1 MAVVDGISKSRPA
14 SMILPFLSRLPHWA
28 LAIAVVSVLTGCSG
42 NDDSAEGAPST
53 ALVERRDVSEEI
65 RLSGD
70 IAPAY
75 QVDIIS
81 EVGGKIR
88 EINIVPGQKVEKG
101 AVLFVID
108 DSDLQIERASAQV
121 DINGAEV
128 SVGKYAGNLA
138 RARELFQAKLISKEV
153 YENLDADHR
162 LSENALER
170 AERRLEIVEDRIA
183 KSRVVAPASGTI
195 LSIPVIAGEVVVAAA
210 RGRGTTLCTLADL
223 SALLVEAHVNQLDIG
238 KVTKGSIVE
247 VLSGTDQANPTPAQ
261 LNFIAPLATIKNK
274 VKGFAIEAVLEGETS
289 KFRPGMTVGLRL
301 PLATATNAVSVPVGS
316 VFDSRSGKIVYLQQG
331 DGDVEKRS
339 VDVGATDLFYA
350 EIREGLKEGDRI
362 LIAKP
367 DDGNS

>member
-1 MAVVDGISKSRPA
+1 MVGVEVFVDLLADELGLKKLPGAGKVPGI
-14 SMILPFLSRLPHWA
+14 
-28 LAIAVVSVLTGCSG
+28 LAH
-42 NDDSAEGAPST
+42 
-53 ALVERRDVSEEI
+53 RD
-65 RLSGD
+65 LG
-70 IAPAY
+70 P
-75 QVDIIS
+75 
-81 EVGGKIR
+81 
-88 EINIVPGQKVEKG
+88 INIHLGGG
-101 AVLFVID
+101 AL
-108 DSDLQIERASAQV
+108 DLQIAI
-121 DINGAEV
+121 INDE
-128 SVGKYAGNLA
+128 
-138 RARELFQAKLISKEV
+138 
-153 YENLDADHR
+153 
-162 LSENALER
+162 
-170 AERRLEIVEDRIA
+170 EDGIA